1 MERLAITDVQP
12 GMQAFVDLRIYDG
25 QKSAWF
31 DSLDLPEKT
40 MPYITEVHFTK
51 WYSANHCMIVGTI
64 PFFPPDHS
72 KHTLWFSAF
81 DLMAFVY
88 MEWPYFSTVFLDESK
103 RAKFPKILDDSD

>member
-31 DSLDLPEKT
+31 NRLNLPMKT
-40 MPYITEVHFTK
+40 KPYIIRVNCTACSVMF
-51 WYSANHCMIVGTI
+51 VGTI
-64 PFFPPDHS
+64 PFFPPNHS

-88 MEWPYFSTVFLDESK
+88 MEWPYFSTVLLNESK
-103 RAKFPKILDDSD
+103 RAKFPQILDDSD